1 MSFLE
6 SCRNELNYG
15 LIPAVEGGVWPALMI
30 LMILMMIAVAWRQG
44 PTVAV

>member
-6 SCRNELNYG
+6 SCRNELNYA
-15 LIPAVEGGVWPALMI
+15 LIPAVEGGVWPSLMI

-44 PTVAV
+44 PTVAE